1 MSSKRIVVIENGL
14 ISTYT
19 MRDGLMKKLLSEG
32 YEVTVMTHTN
42 HNKAKV
48 EETGIKV
55 IDVGSGNVN
64 PFKIALYIYRLFINL
79 RSIKPD
85 ICLTFSVRPAIWGN
99 LTCRL
104 LSIPVITNITGT
116 GPLFESQNIAYKI
129 IRWIYP
135 FALKKTKKVFFQN
148 EDDKKLFI
156 SNRFVTE
163 EKTDRIPGS
172 GVDYL
177 KFNPDLF
184 PSQSNRTF
192 TFLFI
197 GRLIIDKGILEY
209 ITAAKKLK
217 PRYPKT
223 KFKIIGPFWQQN
235 LKLNQVSR
243 SIIDNMVESGII
255 EYLGEKT
262 DVREDIAAADC
273 ITLPSYREGTSNV
286 LLESA
291 SMKKPI
297 VTTNVPG
304 CREIVDDG
312 INGFLCKP
320 RDADD
325 LADNMEKMLLLDES
339 RREAMGTAGRRKV
352 IKEFDKKI
360 VLNKYLTAIIDILG
374 TA

>member
-1 MSSKRIVVIENGL
+1 MNPKRIVVIENGL

-32 YEVTVMTHTN
+32 YEVTVMTHAN
-42 HNKAKV
+42 HHKAKV
-48 EETGIKV
+48 EESGIKV

-64 PFKIALYIYRLFINL
+64 PLKISLYIYKLYVNL
-79 RSIKPD
+79 KKVKPAV
-85 ICLTFSVRPAIWGN
+85 CLTFSVRPAIWGN
-99 LTCRL
+99 LTCRMF
-104 LSIPVITNITGT
+104 SIPVITNITGT
-116 GPLFESQNIAYKI
+116 GPLFESKNIAYKV

-148 EDDKKLFI
+148 NDDRNLFI
-156 SNRFVTE
+156 AHKFVSGA
-163 EKTDRIPGS
+163 KTDLIPGS
-172 GVDYL
+172 GVDYQ
-177 KFNPDLF
+177 KFDPELF
-184 PSQSNRTF
+184 PSPNGKPF

-197 GRLIIDKGILEY
+197 GRLILDKGILEY
-209 ITAAKKLK
+209 IEAAKKLK
-217 PRYPKT
+217 SKYPNI

-255 EYLGEKT
+255 EYLGERT

-286 LLESA
+286 LLEAA
-291 SMKKPI
+291 SMQKPI
-297 VTTNVPG
+297 VTTDVPG
-304 CREIVDDG
+304 CREIVDDEV
-312 INGFLCKP
+312 NGFLCKP
-320 RDADD
+320 RNADD
-325 LADNMEKMLLLDES
+325 LAAKMEKMFLLDS
-339 RREAMGTAGRRKV
+339 DQRAAMGEAGRAKV

-360 VLNKYLTAIIDILG
+360 VLNKYLTAIRDILD

>member
-1 MSSKRIVVIENGL
+1 MNPKRIVVIENGL

-32 YEVTVMTHTN
+32 YEVTVMTHAN
-42 HNKAKV
+42 HHKAKV
-48 EETGIKV
+48 EESGIKV

-64 PFKIALYIYRLFINL
+64 PFKISLYIYKLYVNL
-79 RSIKPD
+79 KKVKPAV
-85 ICLTFSVRPAIWGN
+85 CLTFSVRPAIWGN
-99 LTCRL
+99 LTCRMF
-104 LSIPVITNITGT
+104 SIPVITNITGT
-116 GPLFESQNIAYKI
+116 GPLFESKNIAYKV

-148 EDDKKLFI
+148 NDDRNLFI
-156 SNRFVTE
+156 AHKFVSE
-163 EKTDRIPGS
+163 IKTDLIPGS
-172 GVDYL
+172 GVDYQ
-177 KFNPDLF
+177 KFDPEIF
-184 PSQSNRTF
+184 PSPNGKPF

-197 GRLIIDKGILEY
+197 GRLILDKGILEY
-209 ITAAKKLK
+209 IEAAKKLK
-217 PRYPKT
+217 SKYPNI

-255 EYLGEKT
+255 EYLGERT

-286 LLESA
+286 LLEAA
-291 SMKKPI
+291 SMRKPI
-297 VTTNVPG
+297 VTTDVPG
-304 CREIVDDG
+304 CREIVDDEV
-312 INGFLCKP
+312 NGFLCKP
-320 RDADD
+320 RNADD
-325 LADNMEKMLLLDES
+325 LAAKMEKMFLLDS
-339 RREAMGTAGRRKV
+339 DQRAAMGEAGRAKV

-360 VLNKYLTAIIDILG
+360 VLNKYLTAIRDILD